1 MGTRSLT
8 KVINKDT
15 NEIITQIF
23 QQFDGGIDDLGIFL
37 CEFIKQ
43 STSFNNTL
51 YYNIGNF
58 AARLVYELFNR
69 SSYTRIV
76 TEDDSLQQFT
86 YEIQIGY
93 KEINFIC
100 LEYDTILFS
109 GNPKDFFEF
118 VRKSNG
124 KVIEDTDNIGLSV

>member
-37 CEFIKQ
+37 CEFIKH
-43 STSFNNTL
+43 SNSFNNTL

-69 SSYTRIV
+69 SSYTRI
-76 TEDDSLQQFT
+76 ENGDYSLQQFT
-86 YEIQIGY
+86 YEIQISY
-93 KEINFIC
+93 YNEIKFIC

-109 GNPKDFFEF
+109 GNPKEFFEF
-118 VRKSNG
+118 VRKS
-124 KVIEDTDNIGLSV
+124 KEPL